1 MLMKTCSTFGL
12 LVLATLSV
20 TAAEA
25 PRPELSRIDQRYATD
40 EVAESPD
47 FRMHVVPLL
56 GRLGCN
62 GRACHGSF
70 QGQGGFRLS
79 LFGYDF
85 KADHQNL
92 MEGKEPRI
100 QPGKPAESLAIRKG
114 LTTEPHE
121 GGQRFETNSWQHRVL
136 QKWVQDGAKPMP
148 ADAVDFVRLDVTPA
162 EMVATKKGDTWQLKA
177 VAVWSDGSSEDVTP
191 LCRFMSNN
199 DQVATI
205 TENGL
210 VTAQGPGDT
219 HVVSFYDNG
228 VVPVPVIHPVSQFV
242 GPQYPK
248 ANTPTKVDQ
257 LVVNKLQKLGIVQAE
272 TCTDAEFVRRVSLD
286 IAGTLPTAAEVEAF
300 LADPSADKRE
310 QKVNELLERPAYAA
324 WWATKL
330 NDWMQN
336 NAQYVGDNNGVDRRE
351 RAAAVWYEWTRAK
364 LAANVPYDQLIEGV
378 VLAKSRK
385 EGESYQ
391 EYCDRMS
398 GYYRKGSEHS
408 LAEESQM
415 PYYWARRNFITPED
429 RALGFAYT
437 FLGVRIQCAQCHKHP
452 FDQWTK
458 DDFDRFKGF
467 FARVQFNRNPS
478 DKKQYDEMLAS
489 LEIDTKKKNG
499 NDIRR
504 ELEERLNAGK
514 TVPFQELFI
523 REVRKDEKAS
533 KNDDKNKKRP
543 QVVSGRTAK
552 VLGGDEVVVAEMDDP
567 RTALMDW
574 MRDEKNPYF
583 AKSIVNR
590 VWSAYFH
597 RGIVEPTDDLSLA
610 NPPCNAD
617 LFDYL
622 AEGFR
627 ASNYDLKWLHR
638 EICNSRTYQLSWK
651 SNETNRLDERNFSR
665 AVPRRIPAEVAY
677 DSVRLA
683 TASDQEAAKLVAS
696 ADGRAIADAIVT
708 TQGGRGRSNY
718 ALTVFGRS
726 IRESNC
732 DCDRSADASLLQTV
746 YMQNDQELLDQ
757 LTRKGGWVD
766 QVVKSVKGPSEDETV
781 AGRRKRAQRS
791 VDQLQA
797 ALKKAEGAENEDRI
811 EKIKKELA
819 SAEEQAAKLRDV
831 GEDAAL
837 KPMDTA
843 TIIRQAYLRSV
854 SRLPTHEE
862 TARAMANFTEAGD
875 VAIGTRDL
883 LWALLNTK
891 EFVVNH

>member
-1 MLMKTCSTFGL
+1 MKIMMTCSAWALL
-12 LVLATLSV
+12 LVTSLTV
-20 TAAEA
+20 TGEEI
-25 PRPELSRIDQRYATD
+25 RRIDQRYATD
-40 EVAESPD
+40 TITETPD
-47 FRMHVVPLL
+47 FRMHVVPLM

-114 LTTEPHE
+114 LNTEEHE
-121 GGQRFETNSWQHRVL
+121 GGKRFEANTWQHRVL
-136 QKWVQDGAKPMP
+136 AKWVQDGAKPM
-148 ADAVDFVRLDVTPA
+148 ADDAVEFVRLDVTPA

-191 LCRFMSNN
+191 LCRFQSNN
-199 DQVATI
+199 DQVVTI

-219 HVVSFYDNG
+219 HVVAFYDNG
-228 VVPVPVIHPVSQFV
+228 VVPVPVIHPVSQLV
-242 GPQYPK
+242 GPKYPK
-248 ANTPTKVDQ
+248 TPAPTMVDQ
-257 LVVNKLQKLGIVQAE
+257 LVINKLQKLGIVQAD
-272 TCTDAEFVRRVSLD
+272 TCTDAEFLRRVSLD
-286 IAGTLPTAAEVEAF
+286 IVGTLPTAVEVEAF
-300 LADPSADKRE
+300 LADSSADKRTK
-310 QKVNELLERPAYAA
+310 KVNELLDRPAYAA
-324 WWATKL
+324 WWATKFC
-330 NDWMQN
+330 DWMGN
-336 NAQYVGDNNGVDRRE
+336 NARYVGNNNGVDRRE
-351 RAAAVWYEWTRAK
+351 LAAGQWYEWTRRK
-364 LAANVPYDQLIEGV
+364 LADNQPYDKIIEGV
-378 VLAKSRK
+378 VLAKGRA
-385 EGESYQ
+385 EGESY
-391 EYCDRMS
+391 EDYCARMS
-398 GYYRKGSEHS
+398 SYYRKGSEKS
-408 LAEESQM
+408 LADHSEM
-415 PYYWARRNFITPED
+415 PYYWTRSNQNTPED

-467 FARVQFNRNPS
+467 FGRVKYGPNGPS
-478 DKKQYDEMLAS
+478 KKEYQEMLTK
-489 LEIDTKKKNG
+489 LEIDTKKGNG
-499 NDIRR
+499 NDV
-504 ELEERLNAGK
+504 AK
-514 TVPFQELFI
+514 TLAIKINEGLVAPFQEVYVESGKP
-523 REVRKDEKAS
+523 RADGKDKKS
-533 KNDDKNKKRP
+533 NDKDKKK
-543 QVVSGRTAK
+543 QVVTGRTAK
-552 VLGGDEVVVAEMDDP
+552 VLGGEEISIEEMADP

-610 NPPCNAD
+610 NPPCNAE

-622 AEGFR
+622 ADGLREH
-627 ASNYDLKWLHR
+627 NYDLKWLHR

-651 SNETNRLDERNFSR
+651 SNDTNRLDERNFSR

-677 DSVRLA
+677 DSMRIA
-683 TASDQEAAKLVAS
+683 TTSDQEAAKLAGS
-696 ADGRAIADAIVT
+696 IEGRAIADAIVT
-708 TQGGRGRSNY
+708 TQGNGRGKSGY

-732 DCDRSADASLLQTV
+732 DCDRSAEASLLQTV
-746 YMQNDQELLDQ
+746 YLQNDQELLEQ
-757 LTRKGGWVD
+757 LTRKGSWVD
-766 QVVKSVKGPSEDETV
+766 QVVKTIKGPSEEETV
-781 AGRRKRAQRS
+781 VGKRKRAQRDL
-791 VDQLQA
+791 DQLRA
-797 ALKKAEGAENEDRI
+797 ALKKAEDGDKKEERV

-819 SAEEQAAKLRDV
+819 AAEERAAKLREV
-831 GEDAAL
+831 AEDTPL

-843 TIIRQAYLRSV
+843 SIIRQAYLRTV
-854 SRLPTHEE
+854 SRLPTAEE
-862 TARAMANFTEAGD
+862 TERAEAYFKETSD
-875 VAIGTRDL
+875 VAVGTRDL

>member
-1 MLMKTCSTFGL
+1 MLMKTCSLLGL
-12 LVLATLSV
+12 FVVTTATV
-20 TAAEA
+20 TAAEL
-25 PRPELSRIDQRYATD
+25 PRIDQRYAAADTT
-40 EVAESPD
+40 ESPD
-47 FRMHVVPLL
+47 FRMHIVPLM

-85 KADHQNL
+85 KNDHQNL
-92 MEGKEPRI
+92 MEGAEPRI
-100 QPGKPAESLAIRKG
+100 QPGKPAESLALRKG

-121 GGQRFETNSWQHRVL
+121 GGKRFEANTWQHHVL
-136 QKWVQDGAKPMP
+136 SKWVLDGAKGVT
-148 ADAVDFVRLDVTPA
+148 AETAEFVRLDVTPQ
-162 EMVATKKGDTWQLKA
+162 EMVAAKKGDTWQLKA
-177 VAVWSDGSSEDVTP
+177 VAVWSNGAQEDVTP
-191 LCRFMSNN
+191 LCRFQSNN

-210 VTAQGPGDT
+210 VTSMGPGDT
-219 HVVSFYDNG
+219 HVVAFYDNG
-228 VVPVPVIHPVSQFV
+228 VVPLPVMQPVSNQV
-242 GPQYPK
+242 GPKYPSQP
-248 ANTPTKVDQ
+248 TPTKIDG
-257 LVVNKLQKLGIVQAE
+257 LVVNKLQKLGIVPAE
-272 TCTDAEFVRRVSLD
+272 TCTDAEFIRRVSLD

-300 LADPSADKRE
+300 LADASADKRE
-310 QKVNELLERPAYAA
+310 KKVNELLERPAYAA
-324 WWATKL
+324 WWATKFC
-330 NDWMQN
+330 DWMGN
-336 NAQYVGDNNGVDRRE
+336 NARYVGNNNGVDRRE
-351 RAAAVWYEWTRAK
+351 LAAGQWYEWTRRK
-364 LAANVPYDQLIEGV
+364 LADNMPYDQLIENV
-378 VLAKSRK
+378 VLAKGRS
-385 EGESYQ
+385 EGESYE
-391 EYCDRMS
+391 EYCERMS
-398 GYYRKGSEHS
+398 SYYRKGSDKS
-408 LAEESQM
+408 LADHDQM
-415 PYYWARRNFITPED
+415 PYFWTRQNLRTEEE

-467 FARVQFNRNPS
+467 FGRVQYRQNPETS
-478 DKKQYDEMLAS
+478 KLYQGMLAE
-489 LEIDTKKKNG
+489 LDIDPKKGNG
-499 NDIRR
+499 NDLQRNLAAKMN
-504 ELEERLNAGK
+504 EGK
-514 TVPFQELFI
+514 VVPFQEVYI
-523 REVRKDEKAS
+523 QEPRVVRPNKGNDKD
-533 KNDDKNKKRP
+533 KKRP

-552 VLGGDEVVVAEMDDP
+552 ILGGDEISVAEMADP

-574 MRDEKNPYF
+574 MRDENNPYF
-583 AKSIVNR
+583 AKAIVNR
-590 VWSAYFH
+590 VWSGYFH

-610 NPPCNAD
+610 NPPCNAE

-622 AEGFR
+622 ADGFR
-627 ASNYDLKWLHR
+627 SHNYDLKWLHR

-651 SNETNRLDERNFSR
+651 SNDTNRLDERNFSR

-683 TASDQEAAKLVAS
+683 TASDQEAAKLIAG

-708 TQGGRGRSNY
+708 TQGGRGKAGY

-726 IRESNC
+726 VRESNC

-746 YMQNDQELLDQ
+746 YLQNDQELLDQ

-766 QVVKSVKGPSEDETV
+766 QIVKSVKGPSEEETV
-781 AGRRKRAQRS
+781 AGKRKRAQRD

-797 ALKKAEGAENEDRI
+797 ALKKAEAAENDNRI

-819 SAEEQAAKLRDV
+819 AAEERATQLRAV
-831 GEDAAL
+831 AEDAPL
-837 KPMDTA
+837 KPVDTT

-854 SRLPTHEE
+854 SRLPTPDE
-862 TARAMANFTEAGD
+862 TERAMAYFKETGD
-875 VAIGTRDL
+875 IAIGTRDL